1 MKLCGAK
8 TCCLCQYG
16 VCLRERRQSLP
27 RTVSRGA
34 EPSSQLHGHMDNICP
49 NEKRTSNT
57 DAYLTIDQ
65 ILYLISTANAM

>member
-1 MKLCGAK
+1 MPVR
-8 TCCLCQYG
+8 CLFE
-16 VCLRERRQSLP
+16 REATKFLP

-49 NEKRTSNT
+49 NEKRISNT

-65 ILYLISTANAM
+65 ILYLVSTANAM